1 MSFFPGMA
9 HHSTLTRSNV
19 NPWAIG
25 GVFIGVFALVS
36 LTVQFVG
43 GGLKTTSGDKGTVQ
57 RIRNLPPSARQVM
70 QYPAGV
76 PTGIS
81 GGNAG
86 ASTDAGLAR

>member
-1 MSFFPGMA
+1 MA
-9 HHSTLTRSNV
+9 HNSTHDRSEV

-25 GVFIGVFALVS
+25 GVFIGVFALIS
-36 LTVQFVG
+36 LTVQLVG
-43 GGLKTTSGDKGTVQ
+43 GGMKTTSADQPSVK
-57 RIRNLPPSARQVM
+57 RIGNLPPSARQVM

-86 ASTDAGLAR
+86 ASADAGLAR